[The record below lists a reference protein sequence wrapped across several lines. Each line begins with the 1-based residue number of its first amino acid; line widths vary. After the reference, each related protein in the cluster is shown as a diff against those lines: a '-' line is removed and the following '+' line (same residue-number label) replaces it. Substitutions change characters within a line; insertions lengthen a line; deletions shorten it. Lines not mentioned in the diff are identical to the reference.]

1 MRFEVLKP
9 FTWAGQ
15 ELVRGDTVEIP
26 DESPKIGS
34 LARAKFIRIAGTALP
49 GKVELPRVEEVAQE
63 IKAETQPAAERVAV
77 GSSVSRDP
85 KKVVREAKARAGA
98 KR

>member
-1 MRFEVLKP
+1 MRFDVLKS

-15 ELVRGDTVEIP
+15 ELVRGDTMEIP

-49 GKVELPRVEEVAQE
+49 GKVQEELPKVEEVARE
-63 IKAETQPAAERVAV
+63 IKAEPVLMAAPAFA
-77 GSSVSRDP
+77 RDP
-85 KKVVREAKARAGA
+85 KRVVREAKARAGA
-98 KR
+98 KK